1 MSHAYLQYQFKAIPR
16 DPASDILLAQLS
28 EFPFESFEETD
39 EGLNAYIRKEDW
51 FEDILSGI
59 AILADPAFTIEH
71 EVTEIPPENWN
82 EQWETHFNPIEV
94 GTICRVRAPFHEK
107 KAVTYDIVIEPKM
120 SFGTGHHETTHM
132 MLEEMLSME
141 MKGKS
146 VLDMGCG
153 TAILAI
159 LAGMQGASSVV
170 GIDIDHWSYLNALEN
185 AERND
190 QGHITIIEGD
200 VSAIPDTT
208 FDIILANINRNCLLA
223 DIPEYVR
230 HLADGGTLLLS
241 GFYETDEPLLTSACE
256 EKGLKRIGKRQR
268 NSWVAVSYKKDKS
281 HGSFR
286 R

>member
-1 MSHAYLQYQFKAIPR
+1 
-16 DPASDILLAQLS
+16 
-28 EFPFESFEETD
+28 
-39 EGLNAYIRKEDW
+39 
-51 FEDILSGI
+51 
-59 AILADPAFTIEH
+59 
-71 EVTEIPPENWN
+71 
-82 EQWETHFNPIEV
+82 
-94 GTICRVRAPFHEK
+94 VRAPFHEK

-241 GFYETDEPLLTSACE
+241 GFYETDEPLLTRACE
-256 EKGLKRIGKRQR
+256 EKGLQRIGKRQR
-268 NSWVAVSYKKDKS
+268 NSWVAVSYKKGYS
-281 HGSFR
+281 QESVGR
-286 R
+286 